1 MPPAGLP
8 PPAMGSAERMTI
20 GEFGRA
26 LRAGEVSAESV
37 TQHCLDRIAGRDG
50 SLNACIT
57 VLADAALAQARQ
69 LDREL
74 AAGADRGPLH
84 GVPLS
89 LKDLIDLEGSPTT
102 AASRVRRGHIAA
114 ADAAVAARLRAAG
127 AVFVCKTNL
136 HEFAFG
142 TTCEDSAFGL
152 VRHPVNPDHSP
163 GGSSG
168 GSAVSVV
175 AGMALASIGTDTGG
189 SIRIPSAACGIVG
202 LKPSFGEIPTD
213 GVVPLST
220 TLDHVGPMT
229 QSVAD
234 ARVLYAALRGAGTVP
249 ASPSGAGSLRL
260 GIPRGYFFDLLD
272 DEVRSGFEQACE
284 RLRSGGAVLADVR
297 ITHAEDIAPVYL
309 HIVLADAA
317 AYHAATLDRQPD
329 DYTANVRI
337 RLEMGRYVLAEDFA
351 RAMRGRE
358 QLRRDVDLALA
369 GVDAL
374 LLPSLPIPA
383 PRLGA
388 ATVRIGA
395 VEEPVRNLML
405 RLTQAFNVTGHPA
418 ISLPCGVTHDGLPIG
433 AQLVGHA
440 GATTQLLDVAE
451 AVERYLGPGRSR

>member
-1 MPPAGLP
+1 MLRASRP
-8 PPAMGSAERMTI
+8 PPAMASADRMTI

-26 LRAGEVSAESV
+26 LRAGALSAESA
-37 TQHCLDRIAGRDG
+37 TQQCLDRIAGRDG
-50 SLNACIT
+50 SLNACIA
-57 VLADAALAQARQ
+57 VFADAAVAQARQ

-74 AAGADRGPLH
+74 ASGIDRGPLH

-102 AASRVRRGHIAA
+102 AASRVRRGHIAT
-114 ADAAVAARLRAAG
+114 ADAVVTARLRAAG

-136 HEFAFG
+136 HEFALG
-142 TTCEDSAFGL
+142 TTSEDSAFGP
-152 VRHPVNPDHSP
+152 VRHPLNPDHSP

-175 AGMALASIGTDTGG
+175 EGMALASIGTDTGG
-189 SIRIPSAACGIVG
+189 SIRIPAAACGIVG
-202 LKPSFGEIPTD
+202 LKPSLGEIPTD

-234 ARVLYAALRGAGTVP
+234 ARLLYAALRGAPTVA
-249 ASPSGAGSLRL
+249 ASASAAAPFRI
-260 GIPRGYFFDLLD
+260 GIPREYFFDLLD
-272 DEVRSGFEQACE
+272 DEVRASFEQACE
-284 RLRSGGAVLADVR
+284 RLRSGGTVLTDVR
-297 ITHAEDIAPVYL
+297 IAHAGDIAPVYL
-309 HIVLADAA
+309 HIVLAEAA

-329 DYTANVRI
+329 DYTANVRT
-337 RLEMGRYVLAEDFA
+337 RLELGRYVLAEDLA

-358 QLRRDVDLALA
+358 QLRRSVDSALA

-383 PRLGA
+383 PRLGE
-388 ATVRIGA
+388 ATMKIGTL
-395 VEEPVRNLML
+395 EEPVRNLML

-418 ISLPCGVTHDGLPIG
+418 ISLPCGVTSSGLPIG

-440 GATTQLLDVAE
+440 AATTRLLDIAE
-451 AVERYLGPGRSR
+451 AVERHLGPGRSR